1 VDSVKRDDW
10 ATLAPWAAL
19 IGVLLKTVNAAG
31 RVAKDTVG
39 PAKLGRRATAPC

>member
-1 VDSVKRDDW
+1 MDSVKRDDW

-19 IGVLLKTVNAAG
+19 IGVLVKTVNAG
-31 RVAKDTVG
+31 RVAKHPAG